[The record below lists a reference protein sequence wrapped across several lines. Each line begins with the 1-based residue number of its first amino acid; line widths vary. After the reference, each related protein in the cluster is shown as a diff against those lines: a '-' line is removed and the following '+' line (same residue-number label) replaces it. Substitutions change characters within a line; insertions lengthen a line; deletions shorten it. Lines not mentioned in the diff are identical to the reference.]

1 MEEDRESEE
10 SGRSIGQT
18 LVLTVCAVGIGGTF
32 QYGFNI
38 SLINAPTV
46 YIQKFVNDTWFERW
60 DTPLESK
67 LLTLIWSFIVSIF
80 PLGGLVGA
88 LMAGPMAVNFGRKK
102 SLLLNNLFVIVAA
115 MLMGFS
121 RASGFFELILM
132 GRFVSGINSGISMN
146 IQPMYLGES
155 APKNLRGAVA
165 LTSAPFTALGI
176 VLGQIIGLREV
187 LGTENLWPVLLALN
201 GLPALIQLITLPF
214 FPESPRYLLIN
225 KGEKEKCMKAI
236 QRLWGAGD
244 YQEEMD
250 DMLAEQAA
258 FGREKPKSIWEL
270 FTDQSVRWQ
279 TITLVVIYVFM
290 QLCGVNTIYMYAFS
304 IFKEAGVSPGHIQYI
319 NTGTGITEIITTSMC
334 GYFTE
339 RFGRRPLL
347 WMGYGVMGLIM
358 GLLTITLSF
367 QDSISWIP
375 SCSIV
380 LIFSFIICFGLGPSG
395 VVASLQS
402 ELFMQTYRP
411 AGYMVGGA
419 GSWAGLFL
427 IAMIFPFLIDLL
439 GQFCFLI
446 FLAYCVTASVFVY
459 LFLPETKGKSM
470 LEIWEDFNKLNFRG
484 KSECMEPQLD
494 KIVVIA
500 TRL

>member
-1 MEEDRESEE
+1 MKVRVVS
-10 SGRSIGQT
+10 RHVRRT
-18 LVLTVCAVGIGGTF
+18 
-32 QYGFNI
+32 
-38 SLINAPTV
+38 
-46 YIQKFVNDTWFERW
+46 YIQAFINESWLTHYSL
-60 DTPLESK
+60 PLKEDGVK
-67 LLTLIWSFIVSIF
+67 LIWSLTVSIYS
-80 PLGGLVGA
+80 LGALLGSICAGHLSVRLGRKKCMLYNNIPA
-88 LMAGPMAVNFGRKK
+88 LMAA
-102 SLLLNNLFVIVAA
+102 L
-115 MLMGFS
+115 LMGFS
-121 RASGFFELILM
+121 KMAGSFEMIILA
-132 GRFVSGINSGISMN
+132 RFIYGYNVGVGLN
-146 IQPMYLGES
+146 IHIMYLSECS
-155 APKNLRGAVA
+155 PKRLRGAITV
-165 LTSAPFTALGI
+165 TSATCIALGKF
-176 VLGQIIGLREV
+176 VGQMVGLREV

>member
-10 SGRSIGQT
+10 SGRSIAKNKLQGQT

-176 VLGQIIGLREV
+176 VLGQIIGLREL
-187 LGTENLWPVLLALN
+187 LGGEELWPVLLATIAVP
-201 GLPALIQLITLPF
+201 GVIQLVALPW
-214 FPESPRYLLIN
+214 FPESPRYLLID
-225 KGEKEKCMKAI
+225 KGDKASCI
-236 QRLWGAGD
+236 IECQNLFIERL
-244 YQEEMD
+244 
-250 DMLAEQAA
+250 
-258 FGREKPKSIWEL
+258 GRRLLLLCGYSL
-270 FTDQSVRWQ
+270 MSVWA
-279 TITLVVIYVFM
+279 VVFM
-290 QLCGVNTIYMYAFS
+290 VALA
-304 IFKEAGVSPGHIQYI
+304 
-319 NTGTGITEIITTSMC
+319 
-334 GYFTE
+334 
-339 RFGRRPLL
+339 L
-347 WMGYGVMGLIM
+347 
-358 GLLTITLSF
+358 
-367 QDSISWIP
+367 QDSISWMPYLSMACIFAYILSFGIGPAGVTGIIP
-375 SCSIV
+375 TELFGQTSRPAAYTIGGSLMWIFLFIV
-380 LIFSFIICFGLGPSG
+380 GMLFPFII
-395 VVASLQS
+395 V
-402 ELFMQTYRP
+402 E
-411 AGYMVGGA
+411 
-419 GSWAGLFL
+419 
-427 IAMIFPFLIDLL
+427 L
-439 GQFCFLI
+439 GQFCYVPFCTV
-446 FLAYCVTASVFVY
+446 CVLSALYVF
-459 LFLPETKGKSM
+459 LFLPETKGKTV
-470 LEIWEDFNKLNFRG
+470 LEITEEFNKLNFKAAKQSPTPEHPEEAL
-484 KSECMEPQLD
+484 KSALIQPSSE
-494 KIVVIA
+494 KS
-500 TRL
+500 